1 MYMIEYVFD
10 LAQSFL
16 LLLLLLLLNII
27 INILT
32 FHS

>member
-16 LLLLLLLLNII
+16 LLLLLLNII